1 LEPILEIKKEVK
13 EGQVSSID
21 RQRDKR
27 EVGQKE
33 SYTASLLVSN
43 SLHPFE
49 E

>member
-1 LEPILEIKKEVK
+1 MPILEIKKEVK

-33 SYTASLLVSN
+33 SYTASLLTSN
-43 SLHPFE
+43 SPHLFE